1 MVQDHLFWTRIIFI
15 YFGLAVDVT
24 FLYEL
29 YTLGSLLPK
38 HKYHCVSNNGTIKLL
53 TLIVF
58 AKKSHRF
65 LFTILIAFFTNHL

>member
-24 FLYEL
+24 LLYEL

-38 HKYHCVSNNGTIKLL
+38 RKYHCVSNNGTSS
-53 TLIVF
+53 F
-58 AKKSHRF
+58 
-65 LFTILIAFFTNHL
+65 